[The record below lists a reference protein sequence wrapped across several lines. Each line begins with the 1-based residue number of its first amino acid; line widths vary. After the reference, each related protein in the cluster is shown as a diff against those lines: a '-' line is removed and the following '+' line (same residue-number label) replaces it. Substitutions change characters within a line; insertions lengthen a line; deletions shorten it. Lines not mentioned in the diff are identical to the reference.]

1 METNRC
7 PGTLAE
13 GFTTYSRT
21 CLKRVFNG
29 SKVNHVLPY
38 VSLQSNHNSE
48 DSFEENASRISI
60 SGVQEK
66 FSIIQLKNKIRLTK
80 EGEQGT
86 HILKPIPSVSKN
98 ADQMPANE
106 HLTMQIAQQVFG
118 IETAENALIFFGNDD
133 PAYITKRFDVVPGSL
148 KLAQEDFASLA
159 GKSPQTHGTD
169 YKYLGSYWDLF
180 ELMRENLPSYK
191 VESLKLFKLLV
202 FNYLF
207 SNGDAHLK
215 NFSIIETPQGDFKLS
230 PAYDLLN
237 SRVHIE
243 DKDFA
248 LDEGLIPARMGQGN
262 VAKQFRLLADYA
274 GIPEKQKNTIMA
286 LMVSK
291 TEQVT
296 NLIAAS
302 FLKDR
307 IKRSY
312 LQGYQLKLKKLRE

>member
-86 HILKPIPSVSKN
+86 HILKPVPSVSKN

-237 SRVHIE
+237 SRIHIE

-274 GIPEKQKNTIMA
+274 GIPEKQKNAIMA